1 MKVYIESMGCDSNI
15 ADSNKVKKFLKGN
28 NAEIVSDYKKAEF
41 IILMTCGFNQ
51 IILKDNIDRL
61 KKLKKTGAKIILG
74 GCIPKI
80 EPKSCKLADYCFN
93 PREFKKLKEI
103 FNFNNDI
110 EKISP
115 EFKRGKK
122 KIIRIATGCEGRC
135 TYCVIKIANG
145 RTKSRSIKDI
155 IKDIK
160 EGIKEGCSDFIFTSE
175 DNGSWGQDIHSNI
188 TNLIKEIINIKGDF
202 KVVLTTFN
210 PQWFIKYPELYDL
223 FKSKKID
230 KKIYLSLQSG
240 SNRILN
246 LMQRDYTAE
255 QYIKIFKR
263 LKREIPEIKIQ
274 VDVLVGFP
282 TETEEDFQK
291 TFDLIKK
298 LDIYFLQVFAYT
310 DMKNTLA
317 EKLKPKISFKITKK
331 RAQKMINFF
340 LEKHNEE
347 KRNLVHTNLKIQ

>member
-15 ADSNKVKKFLKGN
+15 ADSNKVKKFLKENGI
-28 NAEIVSDYKKAEF
+28 EIISDYKKAEF

-51 IILKDNIDRL
+51 IILKDNINRL
-61 KKLKKTGAKIILG
+61 KELKKTGAKIILG

-80 EPKSCKLADYCFN
+80 EPKFCKLADYNFN
-93 PREFKKLKEI
+93 PRGFEKLNEI
-103 FNFNNDI
+103 FNLNKDI

-115 EFKRGKK
+115 EFKREKK
-122 KIIRIATGCEGRC
+122 KIIRIATGCDGRC
-135 TYCVIKIANG
+135 TYCVIRIANG

-155 IKDIK
+155 VNDIK
-160 EGIKEGCSDFIFTSE
+160 EGIEEGYSNFIFTSE
-175 DNGSWGQDIHSNI
+175 DNGSWGQDINSNI
-188 TNLIKEIINIKGDF
+188 SNLINEVISIKENF
-202 KVVLTTFN
+202 KVALTTFN

-223 FKSKKID
+223 FKSEKID

-240 SNRILN
+240 SNRILK
-246 LMQRDYTAE
+246 LMQRDYSVE
-255 QYIKIFKR
+255 GYIEIFNR
-263 LKREIPEIKIQ
+263 LKKEIPEIKIQ

-291 TFDLIKK
+291 TFNLIKK

-310 DMKNTLA
+310 DMKNTSA
-317 EKLKPKISFKITKK
+317 EKLKPKVSFEVAKK
-331 RAQKMINFF
+331 RAQKIINFF
-340 LEKHNEE
+340 LEKHKEE